1 MRGCAAINQGSRCRP
16 HHALGR
22 PLFPGYN
29 NNRISGPSAWDGA
42 VEPGHSFMR
51 HRGRGGNGRRI
62 VSLAPLAALTLAVAG
77 CSSSGGDGTSFGERF
92 SQSLTTGTPT
102 APAPA
107 ATTGTANLDTCP
119 SVDIRRGAGTITI
132 NTNSRDPSAMQL
144 RYQISVGQTA
154 RECANVAGN
163 LNIKVGMQGRVVL
176 GPAGTPGAIE
186 VPVRYAL
193 VEEGPQAKTV
203 YSKLYRVPVSVGE
216 GQNSVAF
223 THIEEAMSVPMP
235 IPAVFDR
242 YVIYVGFDPLGSAQ
256 ERQPATKKRP
266 ARPGS

>member
-1 MRGCAAINQGSRCRP
+1 MRRGTGSNDRQIIT
-16 HHALGR
+16 L
-22 PLFPGYN
+22 
-29 NNRISGPSAWDGA
+29 
-42 VEPGHSFMR
+42 
-51 HRGRGGNGRRI
+51 
-62 VSLAPLAALTLAVAG
+62 VSLATLTLALAA
-77 CSSSGGDGTSFGERF
+77 CSSSGGGDGTSFGERF
-92 SQSLTTGTPT
+92 SQSLTSGTPT

-107 ATTGTANLDTCP
+107 ATTGATTNLDTCP
-119 SVDIRRGAGTITI
+119 NVDIRRGAGTIAI

-163 LNIKVGMQGRVVL
+163 LQIKVGMQGRVVL

-203 YSKLYRVPVSVGE
+203 YSKLYRVPVSVSE

-235 IPAVFDR
+235 SPAVFDR

-256 ERQPATKKRP
+256 ERQPAKTKRP
-266 ARPGS
+266 ARTGS